1 MTKKEIHSV
10 HFIGVGGIGMSG
22 IAIVANA
29 QGMNVSGS
37 DLRRSTMTDKLKRL
51 GITIHIGNR
60 SSNIGT
66 GKDKPDV
73 VVVST
78 AIMEHNPE
86 LKAAKDAKIPI

>member
-1 MTKKEIHSV
+1 
-10 HFIGVGGIGMSG
+10 MSG

-29 QGMNVSGS
+29 QGMKVSGS
-37 DLRRSTMTDKLKRL
+37 DLRRSNLTDKMRRQ
-51 GITIHIGNR
+51 GIKIHIGNR
-60 SSNIGT
+60 SENIGS

-86 LKAAKDAKIPI
+86 LKAAKDEKIPI